1 MNSNLENR
9 FQEYDWNN
17 QNCYLQRKNYG
28 EFLSS
33 YIRNQ
38 KSSLVL
44 NLNGEWGTGKTHFL
58 RQLYTDLHA
67 NHKLPTV
74 YIDAWESDFSDDPLL
89 VVLSEITDQLL
100 KYITDEEGKKR
111 ENAKAKQS
119 ELLGKLSLLTKKI
132 YNSSLDVAAAYISTK
147 NEEWET
153 GLDATALTSIASHL
167 KVNKKIK
174 L

>member
-58 RQLYTDLHA
+58 RQLYTNLHA
-67 NHKLPTV
+67 NHELPTV

-100 KYITDEEGKKR
+100 KYITDEGRRGGDE
-111 ENAKAKQS
+111 
-119 ELLGKLSLLTKKI
+119 
-132 YNSSLDVAAAYISTK
+132 
-147 NEEWET
+147 
-153 GLDATALTSIASHL
+153 
-167 KVNKKIK
+167 
-174 L
+174 